1 MGLPHLQTIVFGT
14 GTDDSEKYDERL
26 LYEMVHRLGQA
37 CESLSQ
43 VIVCQSAWKR
53 DWIWTRDIS
62 HTVAWAQNSVSNSGQ
77 EWLGMISNEQ
87 INLEELAKLH
97 IEPSTS

>member
-1 MGLPHLQTIVFGT
+1 MGLPNLQTIVFGT

-26 LYEMVHRLGQA
+26 LYEMVHRIGQA

-43 VIVCQSAWKR
+43 VIVSQSAWKR

-62 HTVAWAQNSVSNSGQ
+62 HTTAWVQHPGAQGQ
-77 EWLGMISNEQ
+77 EWWGMISHEQ

-97 IEPSTS
+97 VEPSTA